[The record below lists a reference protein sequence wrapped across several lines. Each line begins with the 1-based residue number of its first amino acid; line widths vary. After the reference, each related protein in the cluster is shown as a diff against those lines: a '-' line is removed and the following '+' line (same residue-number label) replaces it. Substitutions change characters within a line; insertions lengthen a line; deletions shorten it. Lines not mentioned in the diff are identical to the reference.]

1 MSFRLKSLKLRR
13 ERAGRFK
20 DTNESGGVG
29 GGSGTRSVPGTPPL
43 ERAKTVATG
52 LGQGCRQRT
61 TEPSCGAGGINPNN
75 HKFITSV

>member
-20 DTNESGGVG
+20 DTNESGGG
-29 GGSGTRSVPGTPPL
+29 GTRSVPGTPPL

-61 TEPSCGAGGINPNN
+61 TEPSCGREQSEQSQIYHFGLE
-75 HKFITSV
+75 

>member
-29 GGSGTRSVPGTPPL
+29 SCGSGTRSVPGTPPL

-61 TEPSCGAGGINPNN
+61 TEQCEPSQIYHFGLE
-75 HKFITSV
+75 